1 MGLLSKT
8 IDFGT
13 RRIPFCANT
22 NSLYDFQIGKFIRGM
37 DGKWYIDGGVNRSIN
52 GATGRKH
59 TFKSTFMIA
68 MIIRAAYF
76 FSKRCEV
83 ILIDDEESVARDGD
97 RILKIGGVPITEEQF
112 NAYSGADI
120 TVSQAYSALIEICKE
135 KKEHEK
141 EYLTEI
147 PLLDPNTGKKAI
159 VYVPTLYSV
168 DTISNLRDA
177 SEEEML
183 QSGESLDD
191 GKTNT
196 IFMKPGRNKT
206 VFTTALNAKCSE
218 MGIYAFWC
226 AHEGEVN
233 EMGSVTPKPKQL
245 GYMRQGYKIK
255 GTGSKFDE
263 LTIPLIEVVSAKKLM
278 GSDNASPLYG
288 EPGTTENDQ
297 FEIIVQVLRGKL
309 NASGISC
316 PYVMSQSKGFMNDL
330 TNYHFLRSNNYFG
343 LVGNKQNHKNA
354 LLPDINLTRNNIQ
367 ENFDKHPELK
377 RAMEI
382 MAQLLFLQTKWSIEK
397 IPCGFD
403 INITPEEMYK
413 LMTEKKL
420 TDRIL
425 NSRGYWCADDG
436 IDYKKEYLSV
446 PDIIGLL
453 KA

>member
-297 FEIIVQVLRGKL
+297 FEIVVQVLRGKL

-343 LVGNKQNHKNA
+343 LVGNKQNHRNA

-397 IPCGFD
+397 VPCGFD

>member
-297 FEIIVQVLRGKL
+297 FEIVVQVLRGKL

-316 PYVMSQSKGFMNDL
+316 PYVMSQSKGFMNEL

-382 MAQLLFLQTKWSIEK
+382 MAQLLFLHTKWSIEK
-397 IPCGFD
+397 VPCGFD

>member
-1 MGLLSKT
+1 MGLLSGSVN
-8 IDFGT
+8 FGV

-22 NSLYDFQIGKFIRGM
+22 NSLYDFLIGMFIKGI
-37 DGKWYIDGGVNRSIN
+37 DGKWYIDGGINRSIN

-68 MIIRAAYF
+68 MLLRAAYY
-76 FSKRCEV
+76 FSKRCEIV
-83 ILIDDEESVARDGD
+83 LIDDEESVARDAN
-97 RILKIGGVPITEEQF
+97 RIYKIGGVPINADQF
-112 NAYSGADI
+112 TPFSGADI
-120 TVSQAYSALIEICKE
+120 TVSQAFDALMSMCKA
-135 KKEHEK
+135 KNEHQQ
-141 EYLTEI
+141 EYLTRI
-147 PLLDPNTGKKAI
+147 PLIDPNTLKAAEVFI
-159 VYVPTLYSV
+159 PSFYSV
-168 DTISNLRDA
+168 DTISNLRDL

-183 QSGESLDD
+183 KEGSNMDD
-191 GKTNT
+191 GKANT

-206 VFTTALNAKCSE
+206 VFTSALNSKCSE

-226 AHEGEVN
+226 AHEGESMD
-233 EMGSVTPKPKQL
+233 MGGPMPKPKQL

-263 LTIPLIEVVSAKKLM
+263 LTIPLVEVVSAKKLV
-278 GSDNASPLYG
+278 GSDNDSPLYG
-288 EPGTTENDQ
+288 DPGTTANDQ

-316 PYVMSQSKGFMNDL
+316 PFVMSQSKGFMNDL

-354 LLPDINLTRNNIQ
+354 LMPDVNITRNNIQ
-367 ENFDKHPELK
+367 ENFEKYPQLK

-382 MAQLLFLQTKWSIEK
+382 LAQLLFLQTKWNVDK
-397 IPCGFD
+397 IPCGAD

-425 NSRGYWCADDG
+425 NSKGYWCAEDG
-436 IDYKKEYLSV
+436 AEPEKEYLSI
-446 PDIIGLL
+446 PDIINLL

>member
-1 MGLLSKT
+1 MGLLSKSVS
-8 IDFGT
+8 FGT

-22 NSLYDFQIGKFIRGM
+22 NSLYDFLIGMFIRGM
-37 DGKWYIDGGVNRSIN
+37 DGKQYIDGGINRSIN

-59 TFKSTFMIA
+59 TFKSTFMLA
-68 MIIRAAYF
+68 MMLRATYY
-76 FSKRCEV
+76 FSKRCEIV
-83 ILIDDEESVARDGD
+83 LIDDEESVARDGD
-97 RILKIGGVPITEEQF
+97 RVYKVGGVPISKDQF
-112 NAYSGADI
+112 TPYSGADI
-120 TVSQAYSALIEICKE
+120 TVSQAFDALLDICNS

-141 EYLTEI
+141 EYLTKI
-147 PLLDPNTGKKAI
+147 PLLDPNTGKNAE
-159 VYVPTLYSV
+159 VFVPTFYSV
-168 DTISNLRDA
+168 DTISNLRDT

-183 QSGESLDD
+183 KTGSSMDD
-191 GKTNT
+191 GKANT

-316 PYVMSQSKGFMNDL
+316 PFVMSQSKGFLNDL
-330 TNYHFLRSNNYFG
+330 TNYHFLRSNNYYG

-354 LLPDINLTRNNIQ
+354 LLPDINITRNNIQ
-367 ENFDKHPELK
+367 ENFDKNPQLR

-382 MAQLLFLQTKWSIEK
+382 LAQLLFLQTKWNIEK

-403 INITPEEMYK
+403 INMTPEEMYK

-436 IDYKKEYLSV
+436 AEPDKEYLSV
-446 PDIIGLL
+446 PDIITLL
-453 KA
+453 KS

>member
-297 FEIIVQVLRGKL
+297 FEIVVQVLRGKL

-343 LVGNKQNHKNA
+343 LVGNKQNHRNA

-397 IPCGFD
+397 VPCGFD
-403 INITPEEMYK
+403 INITPEDMYK
-413 LMTEKKL
+413 LMTEKK
-420 TDRIL
+420 RQCVC
-425 NSRGYWCADDG
+425 W
-436 IDYKKEYLSV
+436 KEE
-446 PDIIGLL
+446 
-453 KA
+453 K